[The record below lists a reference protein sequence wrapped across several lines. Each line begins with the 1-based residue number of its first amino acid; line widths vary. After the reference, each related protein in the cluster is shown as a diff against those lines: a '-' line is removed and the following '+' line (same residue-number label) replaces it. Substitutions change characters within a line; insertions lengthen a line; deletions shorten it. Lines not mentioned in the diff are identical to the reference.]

1 MEPPASRIQISV
13 VIVQSLQDPLSD
25 VLSAI
30 DARAL
35 FSVSFAAGGSWSV
48 AFPPPGYLKF
58 NAIREGGT
66 WLIPQGEPP
75 LRIEAGDC
83 LVVSGKAFTLCSDLN
98 VKPIAAAEVFAGG
111 DLDVSVGDGR
121 DFVLLG
127 GSVNLDTVDGSLL
140 TDALPPIVVVD
151 REEAG
156 PIGWLLE
163 QLDLE
168 WNSTAP
174 GARIACND
182 LLRLVFIH
190 VLRAYMAR
198 QTSQHS
204 GWLAGLADARL
215 APALRAIHADPSHR
229 WTVEALASLAGQSRS
244 GFAERFRATVG
255 ASPIDYLANWRMR
268 LAAARLRRGN
278 EPLPKIAQSLGYASD
293 SAFAASFRR
302 ALGQSPARYRSS
314 YRHAMHSGAIN
325 S

>member
-1 MEPPASRIQISV
+1 M
-13 VIVQSLQDPLSD
+13 IVQNIQDPLSD

-35 FSVSFAAGGSWSV
+35 FSVRFAAGGSWSV

-58 NAIREGGT
+58 NAICEGGA
-66 WLIPQGEPP
+66 WLISEGDAP

-83 LVVSGKAFTLCSDLN
+83 LVVSGKAFMLCSDPN
-98 VKPIAAAEVFAGG
+98 VKPTAAAEVFAGG
-111 DLDVSVGDGR
+111 SLDVSVGDGR

-140 TDALPPIVVVD
+140 TDALPPVVVID

-163 QLDLE
+163 QLDME
-168 WNSTAP
+168 WNSAAP

-198 QTSQHS
+198 QISQHP

-244 GFAERFRATVG
+244 GFAEKFRATVG
-255 ASPIDYLANWRMR
+255 ASPIDYIAGWRMR

-278 EPLPKIAQSLGYASD
+278 EPLPRIAQSLGYASD

-302 ALGQSPARYRSS
+302 ALGQSPARYRAL
-314 YRHAMHSGAIN
+314 YRDKKQSEVVR

>member
-1 MEPPASRIQISV
+1 M
-13 VIVQSLQDPLSD
+13 IVQNLQDPLSD

-35 FSVSFAAGGSWSV
+35 FSVRFAAGGSWSV

-66 WLIPQGEPP
+66 WLIPQGEAP

-98 VKPIAAAEVFAGG
+98 MKQIAAAEVFAGG
-111 DLDVSVGDGR
+111 NLDVSVGDGR

-198 QTSQHS
+198 QTSQHP

-244 GFAERFRATVG
+244 GFAERFRAIVG
-255 ASPIDYLANWRMR
+255 ASPIDYLAGWRMR

-302 ALGQSPARYRSS
+302 TLGQSPARYRALH
-314 YRHAMHSGAIN
+314 RDDKQRELVNA
-325 S
+325 

>member
-1 MEPPASRIQISV
+1 M
-13 VIVQSLQDPLSD
+13 IVQNIQDPLSD

-35 FSVSFAAGGSWSV
+35 FSVRFAAGGSWSV

-58 NAIREGGT
+58 NAVREGGA
-66 WLIPQGEPP
+66 WLISEGEAPM
-75 LRIEAGDC
+75 RIEAGDC
-83 LVVSGKAFTLCSDLN
+83 LVVSGKAFTLCSDPD
-98 VKPIAAAEVFAGG
+98 VKPIAAEEVFAGG
-111 DLDVSVGDGR
+111 NLDVSVGDGR

-140 TDALPPIVVVD
+140 TDALPPVVVID

-198 QTSQHS
+198 QTSQHP
-204 GWLAGLADARL
+204 GWLAGLADVRL
-215 APALRAIHADPSHR
+215 APALRAIHADPSRR
-229 WTVEALASLAGQSRS
+229 WTVEALAGLAGQSRS

-255 ASPIDYLANWRMR
+255 ASPIDYLASWRMR
-268 LAAARLRRGN
+268 LAAARLRRSN
-278 EPLPKIAQSLGYASD
+278 EPLPRIAQSLGYASD

-302 ALGQSPARYRSS
+302 VLGQSPARYRGL
-314 YRHAMHSGAIN
+314 YRDKTWSEVVN

>member
-1 MEPPASRIQISV
+1 
-13 VIVQSLQDPLSD
+13 VIVQNIQDPLSD

-35 FSVSFAAGGSWSV
+35 FSVRFAAGGAWSV
-48 AFPPPGYLKF
+48 AFSPPGYLKF
-58 NAIREGGT
+58 NAVRDGGA
-66 WLIPQGEPP
+66 WLISEGEAP

-111 DLDVSVGDGR
+111 NLDVSVGDGR

-140 TDALPPIVVVD
+140 TDALPPVVVIEH
-151 REEAG
+151 EEAG

-168 WNSTAP
+168 WNSAAP
-174 GARIACND
+174 GARVACND

-198 QTSQHS
+198 QTAQHP

-215 APALRAIHADPSHR
+215 APALRAIHADPSRR

-244 GFAERFRATVG
+244 GFADRFRATVG
-255 ASPIDYLANWRMR
+255 TSPIDYLLGWRMR

-302 ALGQSPARYRSS
+302 TLGQSPARYRALH
-314 YRHAMHSGAIN
+314 RDDKQRELVNA
-325 S
+325 

>member
-1 MEPPASRIQISV
+1 M
-13 VIVQSLQDPLSD
+13 IVQNIQDPLSD

-35 FSVSFAAGGSWSV
+35 FSVRFAAGGAWSV

-58 NAIREGGT
+58 NAIREGGA
-66 WLIPQGEPP
+66 WLISEGEAP
-75 LRIEAGDC
+75 LRMEAGDY
-83 LVVSGKAFTLCSDLN
+83 LVVSGKAFTLCSDPS
-98 VKPIAAAEVFAGG
+98 VKPTAAAEVFAGG
-111 DLDVSVGDGR
+111 NLDVSVGDGR

-140 TDALPPIVVVD
+140 TDALPPVVVID
-151 REEAG
+151 REKAG
-156 PIGWLLE
+156 PVGWLLE

-168 WNSTAP
+168 WNSAAP
-174 GARIACND
+174 GARIASND

-198 QTSQHS
+198 QTSQHP
-204 GWLAGLADARL
+204 GW
-215 APALRAIHADPSHR
+215 
-229 WTVEALASLAGQSRS
+229 LAGQSRS
-244 GFAERFRATVG
+244 GFAERFRATIG

-278 EPLPKIAQSLGYASD
+278 EPLPRIAQSLGYASD

-302 ALGQSPARYRSS
+302 VLGQSPARYRSFFRDKMRS
-314 YRHAMHSGAIN
+314 EVPN

>member
-1 MEPPASRIQISV
+1 M
-13 VIVQSLQDPLSD
+13 IVQNIQDPLSD

-35 FSVSFAAGGSWSV
+35 FSVRFAAGGSWSV

-58 NAIREGGT
+58 NAIREGGA
-66 WLIPQGEPP
+66 WLISEGEAP
-75 LRIEAGDC
+75 LRLEAGDC
-83 LVVSGKAFTLCSDLN
+83 LVVSGKAFTLCSDPN
-98 VKPIAAAEVFAGG
+98 VKPITAAEVFADG

-140 TDALPPIVVVD
+140 TDALPPVVVID

-174 GARIACND
+174 GARVACND

-198 QTSQHS
+198 QTSQHP

-215 APALRAIHADPSHR
+215 APAMRAIHADPSHR
-229 WTVEALASLAGQSRS
+229 WTVDALAYLAGQSRS
-244 GFAERFRATVG
+244 GFAERFRTTVG
-255 ASPIDYLANWRMR
+255 ASPIDYLVGWRMR

-278 EPLPKIAQSLGYASD
+278 EPLPRIAQSLGYASD

-302 ALGQSPARYRSS
+302 ILGQSPARYRSL
-314 YRHAMHSGAIN
+314 YRDKKQSEVVN